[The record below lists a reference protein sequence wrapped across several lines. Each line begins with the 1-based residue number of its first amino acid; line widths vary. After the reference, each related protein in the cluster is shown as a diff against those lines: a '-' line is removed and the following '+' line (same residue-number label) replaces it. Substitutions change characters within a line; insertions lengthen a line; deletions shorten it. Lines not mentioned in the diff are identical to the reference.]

1 MTLTINKKVIV
12 QYILIY
18 LMLIWHD
25 AGIVFLIGRDLS
37 RHLIL
42 VVCLILM
49 LLKQRCRSQ
58 RMLWFVLAILLDV
71 IFVRCLS
78 GGVGI
83 NYVLNA
89 FSGIAIAYTAFKYD
103 KENFVDRFV
112 KTVVFFAAT
121 SVICWLITNIA
132 PSIFERLTVLS
143 YSPYSNRIYTTDKA
157 FTLSPVYYHGVLL
170 YVMRTGNELIRNNGI
185 YNEPGLYQMVLNT
198 ALFFVLFFPEQ
209 LKSRTK
215 KQKKFILILIIAII
229 TCQSTTGY
237 LSLGALLIGYLVTQR
252 KNEKKM
258 KIGRYIIVA
267 LFILLGDLMINQ
279 DTSVIGQVVGGKI
292 TISSQGIEFA
302 TSGLA
307 RANTASIV
315 FSNILKSPF
324 GCGFDTINNIFA
336 SVGKRS
342 ADGAALIYDL
352 AALGIQI
359 WLILVCFVIVPAY
372 KAKKN
377 MITFVLI
384 VFMYINTT
392 MGQSDLFYPAL
403 LILTFNYQLVDE
415 FAKDG
420 TENLI
425 R

>member
-25 AGIVFLIGRDLS
+25 AGIVFLIGRNLS

-252 KNEKKM
+252 KNEKK
-258 KIGRYIIVA
+258 
-267 LFILLGDLMINQ
+267 
-279 DTSVIGQVVGGKI
+279 
-292 TISSQGIEFA
+292 
-302 TSGLA
+302 
-307 RANTASIV
+307 
-315 FSNILKSPF
+315 
-324 GCGFDTINNIFA
+324 
-336 SVGKRS
+336 
-342 ADGAALIYDL
+342 
-352 AALGIQI
+352 
-359 WLILVCFVIVPAY
+359 
-372 KAKKN
+372 
-377 MITFVLI
+377 
-384 VFMYINTT
+384 
-392 MGQSDLFYPAL
+392 
-403 LILTFNYQLVDE
+403 DE
-415 FAKDG
+415 
-420 TENLI
+420 NW
-425 R
+425 